1 MTQPTQPPHPDRYA
15 QRSATL
21 RFVDVGLE
29 AAWQAHRSEE
39 VRWWVRVGLIIAL
52 VAFNVNYI
60 QEWRAWPELRETL
73 GWMRLGLGTPFQL
86 VTLGLT
92 WATYFRTRLPSL
104 ISASFVLFSLICF
117 LPFYFVWPEDF
128 AQAWAIKWVQLLTFC
143 CFLFGLDFI
152 QGLLVAGTVYGL
164 FLFTVIYF
172 ETPKEIAS
180 PTHTIFA
187 VVMVSCVAAL
197 RQIDSRA
204 RRAWALQ
211 QQLTEEKSR
220 SDTLLLDVLP
230 KLEQAKI
237 EADAANA
244 AKTAFLAN
252 MSHEMRTPMIPV
264 LGLTELLLR
273 DTNLL
278 ESQRKNLATIHH
290 SGQNLVR
297 LIDDILILT
306 SDRGGTPP
314 ADHQPWSPR
323 SLARD
328 MERLFSEEAQ
338 AHGLQ
343 LEVIVETSVS
353 PRIYGDLGRTRKVL
367 VNLIGNATKFSER
380 GRIRVIFT
388 ARNARLTVAVED
400 EGPGVEASLQSQ
412 LFQPFVQSERS
423 MVRRFS
429 GTGVGLAVCKR
440 LVDSLDGQI
449 GFAERRPNGSR
460 FWFEIPHLPV
470 PGDLGAEDQTGPV
483 GLPAVPTA
491 SPTQKATTT
500 PAVQA
505 QSGPLPA
512 SSTDKLAGTPP
523 SETPPEPKP
532 EAAPRPQILLV
543 EDMPVNQMVARMM
556 LEQAGYEVEIIEDG
570 LEALRRIQEGGGWRV
585 ILMDWQLP
593 GMDGVEVTRRV
604 RASGICTPSIAVTAN
619 ARPEDE
625 ALARSAGMDA
635 FVGKPYRFATLLAAI
650 QRVSPETL
658 PH

>member
-1 MTQPTQPPHPDRYA
+1 MTQPAAPPHPDRYA

-21 RFVDVGLE
+21 RFVDGGLE
-29 AAWQAHRSEE
+29 TAWQAHRSEE

-86 VTLGLT
+86 MTLGLT

-211 QQLTEEKSR
+211 QQLAEEKAR

-230 KLEQAKI
+230 KLEKAKVD
-237 EADAANA
+237 ADAANE

-338 AHGLQ
+338 ARGLQ
-343 LEVIVETSVS
+343 LEVVVENGVA

-388 ARNARLTVAVED
+388 ARHARLTVAVED
-400 EGPGVEASLQSQ
+400 EGPGVDPNLQSQ

-423 MVRRFS
+423 MVRRYS

-470 PGDLGAEDQTGPV
+470 PGELSGEDQTGPV
-483 GLPAVPTA
+483 GVQPPPKTVPATHGIPT
-491 SPTQKATTT
+491 S
-500 PAVQA
+500 QA
-505 QSGPLPA
+505 PGQVGS
-512 SSTDKLAGTPP
+512 
-523 SETPPEPKP
+523 P
-532 EAAPRPQILLV
+532 EATSTPTSAPPAATPLEPEVETVRRPQILLV

-570 LEALRRIQEGGGWRV
+570 LDALRRIQEGGGWKV

-604 RASGICTPSIAVTAN
+604 RASGIRTPIIAVTAN

-658 PH
+658 AH